1 MGRADDWKS
10 RESLQGRANNH
21 QHQQKDGGES
31 YLPGLNGDPP
41 DHPGRAAREEDP
53 EEMERYGHDEDSEQA
68 L

>member
-31 YLPGLNGDPP
+31 YLPSLDGDSP
-41 DHPGRAAREEDP
+41 DSPGISACEEDP
-53 EEMERYGHDEDSEQA
+53 IEMERQSPRQYSKQA